1 MKVVGCVSKSPL
13 DVVYKVENVW
23 FLSLKHRTQFSSE
36 VKSLM
41 SGISDFL
48 KQGMYFSHTYDLT
61 STAKAN
67 LAHRPHSLY
76 DGAEK
81 VYMWNRSLCKDFVR
95 AGVSTDWLVPVI
107 QGFVGVVEGVAGKK
121 GLKLVLV
128 SRRSAKM
135 AGTRF
140 NSRGLD
146 DEGNAANT
154 VETEQIVI
162 YENIT
167 YSFDQI
173 RGSVP
178 VFWRQKSVFSKI
190 KLTRTPEL
198 CFPAFARHFD
208 SLISRYKRVVIV
220 NLLSDKKEGEVRL
233 TRAYEANEAEYE
245 KKTGAN
251 IRYCH
256 FDFHSERSASVTPIK
271 RISRMVTWWEPLSR
285 SAGRSLTSSNTSRTT
300 CRAKS
305 NWE

>member
-1 MKVVGCVSKSPL
+1 MVGCVSKSPQN
-13 DVVYKVENVW
+13 VAYKVENVW

-41 SGISDFL
+41 SGISDLL

-61 STAKAN
+61 STMKAN
-67 LAHRPHSLY
+67 LTHNSASLY
-76 DGAEK
+76 DSAEK
-81 VYMWNRSLCKDFVR
+81 LYTWNSNLCKDFAK
-95 AGVSTDWLVPVI
+95 AGVSTGWLVPVI
-107 QGFVGVVEGVAGKK
+107 QGFVGVAEGEIGKK
-121 GLKLVLV
+121 GVRIVLV
-128 SRRSAKM
+128 SRRSTKM
-135 AGTRF
+135 AGTRCR
-140 NSRGLD
+140 SRGLD

-162 YENIT
+162 YGIGNENIT

-198 CFPAFARHFD
+198 SFPAFAKHFD
-208 SLISRYKRVVIV
+208 NLIKHYKRVIII

-256 FDFHSERSASVTPIK
+256 FDFHSERSASVTIK
-271 RISRMVTWWEPLSR
+271 R
-285 SAGRSLTSSNTSRTT
+285 TSRTVT
-300 CRAKS
+300 
-305 NWE
+305 